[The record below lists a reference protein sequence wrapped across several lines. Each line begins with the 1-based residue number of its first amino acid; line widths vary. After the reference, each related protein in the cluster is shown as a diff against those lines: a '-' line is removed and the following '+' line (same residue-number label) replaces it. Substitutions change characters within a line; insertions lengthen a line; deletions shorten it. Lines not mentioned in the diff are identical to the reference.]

1 MRARIIRAYKPWR
14 PRGVFLIKSNQIT
27 SNQIKSNQNVICSI
41 MRGGR
46 TILKN
51 GLKNGVGYER

>member
-14 PRGVFLIKSNQIT
+14 PRGVFFFLRNASS

-46 TILKN
+46 TILKK

>member
-14 PRGVFLIKSNQIT
+14 PRGVFFFLRNASS

-46 TILKN
+46 TIIKK
-51 GLKNGVGYER
+51 GLKKGVGYER

>member
-14 PRGVFLIKSNQIT
+14 PRGVFFFLRNASSSNQNKT
-27 SNQIKSNQNVICSI
+27 NQNVICSI

-46 TILKN
+46 TIK
-51 GLKNGVGYER
+51 KKRFKERSRL

>member
-14 PRGVFLIKSNQIT
+14 PRGVFFFLRNASS
-27 SNQIKSNQNVICSI
+27 SNQIKTNQNVICSI

-46 TILKN
+46 TIK
-51 GLKNGVGYER
+51 KEV

>member
-14 PRGVFLIKSNQIT
+14 PRGVLFFLRNASS
-27 SNQIKSNQNVICSI
+27 SNQIKTKQNVICSI

-46 TILKN
+46 TIK
-51 GLKNGVGYER
+51 KEV